1 MLDLDAPLSSLLP
14 RAGDGSGKNAD
25 PAKWLSH
32 LGLETGRDLL
42 WHLPRKYLDRGE
54 LTAIRELTVGE
65 DVTIVAQVQD
75 VGKPQPLRQKSGW
88 RVVVTL
94 SDGRDRITTTFFMAT
109 PHQFGP
115 VLRPFV
121 AGALVMASGRAGQFN
136 GTWQLDKPTVEP
148 VPQGADAGAMAEAP
162 LPLYPAT
169 RDCPSYVVR
178 AGVETLLDA
187 LEAEPASEG
196 LGETLPADV
205 VAGEGL
211 LPPLAALRA
220 VHRPRDRAQL
230 AAGQDRLRFE
240 EAFVLQTALALRRA
254 SSATQAAVPR
264 TPSAD
269 GLAAAFDGRLPFP
282 LTGAQRR
289 VGDEIAAE
297 LARPHPMQ
305 RLLQGDVGSGKT
317 LVALRAMLAVVDGGG
332 QAALLA
338 PTEVLAA
345 QHLRSITG
353 ALGDLAAGG
362 FLGGDARGT
371 RVVLLTGSMGAAA
384 RRESLLAAA
393 SGEAGIV
400 VGTHALLQE
409 GVQFA
414 DLGLVVVDEQ
424 HRFGVEQR
432 DVLRRKGTETGRG
445 IPHLLAMTATPIP
458 RTVAMTLFGDLETS
472 VLDELP
478 PGRAEVQTVVVP
490 QDKPAWIDR
499 TWQRIAEEAA
509 LGRQAYVVCAR
520 IEADDD
526 DLADGAEEPDDAE
539 EPPAPARGAKGAGGG
554 RPAPRPPAAVSQV
567 LDVVRTHPATAALRT
582 EVLHGRLP
590 PAEKEDVMGR
600 FAAGEVDVVVA
611 TTVVEV
617 GVDVPNASVMVVVD
631 ADRFGISQLHQL
643 RGRIGRGGL
652 PGTCLLLSG
661 TSPDSRA
668 GRRLKALARTRDG
681 FELARLDL
689 AERRE
694 GDVLGAAQSGE
705 RTSLQLLG
713 VLQHADVIE
722 RARARARTLVE
733 VDPDLA
739 RHPGLAAAVASRV
752 TGDTAAFLGRA

>member
-1 MLDLDAPLSSLLP
+1 MLDLDAPLSSLVP
-14 RAGDGSGKNAD
+14 RAGDGTSKNAN

-42 WHLPRKYLDRGE
+42 WHLPRKYQDRGD
-54 LTAIRELTVGE
+54 LTPIRELVVGE
-65 DVTIVAQVQD
+65 DVSILAQVQD
-75 VGKPQPLRQKSGW
+75 VGKAQPLQRKTGW
-88 RVVVTL
+88 RTVVTL
-94 SDGRDRITTTFFMAT
+94 SDGRDRITATFFMAN

-115 VLRPFV
+115 LLGKYPVGSLVL
-121 AGALVMASGRAGQFN
+121 ATGRAGKFRE
-136 GTWQLDKPTVEP
+136 TWQLDKPVFEP
-148 VPQGADAGAMAEAP
+148 LEEGEDAEALAEKP
-162 LPLYPAT
+162 IPLYPAT
-169 RDCPSYVVR
+169 RDCPNFVVR
-178 AGVETLLDA
+178 ASVATLLDA
-187 LEAEPASEG
+187 LAVDGQGSGVEEF
-196 LGETLPADV
+196 LPPDV
-205 VAGEGL
+205 AAAEGL
-211 LPPLAALRA
+211 LPPLAALEA
-220 VHRPRDRAQL
+220 VHRPRDRAHL
-230 AAGQDRLRFE
+230 ARGQDRLRFE

-254 SSATQAAVPR
+254 STATQTAVPR
-264 TPSAD
+264 VPSPD
-269 GLAAAFDGRLPFP
+269 GIAAAFDERLPFP

-289 VGDEIAAE
+289 VGEEVAAE

-362 FLGGDARGT
+362 FLGGDPRGT

-445 IPHLLAMTATPIP
+445 VPHLLAMTATPIP

-478 PGRAEVQTVVVP
+478 PGRADVQTVVVP
-490 QDKPAWIDR
+490 QDKPAWVDR

-520 IEADDD
+520 IDADDD
-526 DLADGAEEPDDAE
+526 DLADGAEEPDDE
-539 EPPAPARGAKGAGGG
+539 EPPPPPAKGSGGG
-554 RPAPRPPAAVSQV
+554 RPAPRPAAAVSQV
-567 LDVVRTHPATAALRT
+567 VEVVRAHPATAALRT
-582 EVLHGRLP
+582 EVLHGRLL

-600 FAAGEVDVVVA
+600 FAAGELDVVVA

-705 RTSLQLLG
+705 RSSLQLLG

-722 RARARARTLVE
+722 RARSRARTLVE
-733 VDPDLA
+733 VDPGLA

-752 TGDTAAFLGRA
+752 TGDTAAFLGRT